1 MNNLLAQTLKLPG
14 MSGLI
19 SGPLNKS
26 ATKFNTLADLVNN
39 AATRIILPI
48 AGILLLGYLIW
59 GGFDYLT
66 SMGDPKKAEAG
77 RTKITNAIIGFFIIF
92 TAYWIVQL
100 VAFVFGLKGAG
111 V

>member
-1 MNNLLAQTLKLPG
+1 
-14 MSGLI
+14 
-19 SGPLNKS
+19 
-26 ATKFNTLADLVNN
+26 LVNK
-39 AATRIILPI
+39 AQDIFFSI
-48 AGILLLGYLIW
+48 AGILLLAYLIW

-100 VAFVFGLKGAG
+100 VAFVFGLQGAG

>member
-1 MNNLLAQTLKLPG
+1 MAQSIKIPG
-14 MSGLI
+14 MTNPI
-19 SGPLNKS
+19 SGPLPAGRFS
-26 ATKFNTLADLVNN
+26 SLADLVNR
-39 AATRIILPI
+39 AQDIFFPI
-48 AGILLLGYLIW
+48 AGILLLAYLIW

-100 VAFVFGLKGAG
+100 VAFVFGLQGAG

>member
-1 MNNLLAQTLKLPG
+1 MDKVLAQSIKLPG
-14 MSGLI
+14 MSGAI
-19 SGPLNKS
+19 SGPLN
-26 ATKFNTLADLVNN
+26 TGPVKFNSLADLVNN
-39 AATRIILPI
+39 AKDIFFPI
-48 AGILLLGYLIW
+48 AGIVLLAYLIW

-100 VAFVFGLKGAG
+100 VAFVLGLRGAG
-111 V
+111 I